1 MIRMSAP
8 ACGPVRHRLDGGRW
22 QFQHGPITVILDAE
36 GDVGACEQAHE
47 LCWCRFQTALTEL
60 VGELRQLR
68 RPASEL
74 LEHGASAVS
83 GPIAGR
89 MVRASL
95 PFARERFVTPM
106 AAVAG
111 AVAEELIEFFRRPGI
126 HRAYVNNGGDIAL
139 HLAAGESYRVGIW
152 SNLDRHPCEEAVGSE
167 LDGDFAVGAATP
179 IRGVATSGW
188 RGRSLSLGIADSV
201 TVLADGAAAAD
212 VAATLVANAVN
223 CEFEGIIRA
232 PANRLKDD
240 TDLGGL
246 PVTVAVPSL
255 PPEAAAEAL
264 RAGRKEAEYWRD
276 RGLLYA
282 AVLLLQGRAETVL
295 PREADAAERAS
306 LVLRC
311 ARLPEVA

>member
-1 MIRMSAP
+1 MSAP
-8 ACGPVRHRLDGGRW
+8 TCGPVRTRLAGGRW
-22 QFQHGPITVILDAE
+22 QFQHGPITVILDAV
-36 GDVGACEQAHE
+36 GDAGACEQAYA
-47 LCWCRFQTALTEL
+47 LCWRRFETVLAEL

-89 MVRASL
+89 MVRACL
-95 PFARERFVTPM
+95 PFAPQRFVTPM

-111 AVAEELIEFFRRPGI
+111 AVAEEMIEFFRRPGI
-126 HRAYVNNGGDIAL
+126 RRAYVNNGGDIAL
-139 HLAAGESYRVGIW
+139 HLNAGESYRVGIW
-152 SNLDRHPCEEAVGSE
+152 SNLDRHPRAQASAYE
-167 LDGDFAVGAATP
+167 LDGDFAVGAAMP

-201 TVLADGAAAAD
+201 TVLADDAAAAD

-223 CEFEGIIRA
+223 CEFEGIIRV
-232 PANRLKDD
+232 PADRLKDD

-246 PVTVAVPSL
+246 PVTVVVPSL
-255 PPEAAAEAL
+255 PPDVAAEAL
-264 RAGRKEAEYWRD
+264 WAGRKEAEYWRE

-282 AVLLLQGRAETVL
+282 AVLLLQGRAETVV
-295 PREADAAERAS
+295 PPEADVAVRAS
-306 LVLRC
+306 LVLRSP
-311 ARLPEVA
+311 RLLEVA